1 MEKKIYLIIGLGNP
15 GEKYAHTRH
24 NAGFE
29 VMDLLEKQYGVKLRK
44 KMLQPWAAA
53 EWTDGKKKIVLCRPL
68 TFMNNSGIAV
78 KKLMDRYG
86 VPAEQTLILYDDI
99 DLPPGKIRVRKSGGP
114 GTHNGMRSIV
124 KETGTDAFP
133 RIRVGTGD
141 RPAGQDLVKWVL
153 GRPSG
158 EEKPLMER
166 AFTEAAECAAE
177 WADAGIDAAMRMTG
191 GKKGS

>member
-1 MEKKIYLIIGLGNP
+1 MEKKTYLIIGLGNP

-86 VPAEQTLILYDDI
+86 VPAEQALILYDDI
-99 DLPPGKIRVRKSGGP
+99 DLPP
-114 GTHNGMRSIV
+114 
-124 KETGTDAFP
+124 
-133 RIRVGTGD
+133 
-141 RPAGQDLVKWVL
+141 
-153 GRPSG
+153 
-158 EEKPLMER
+158 
-166 AFTEAAECAAE
+166 
-177 WADAGIDAAMRMTG
+177 
-191 GKKGS
+191 